1 MLALLIKH
9 TRGLRDVWSIG
20 YDERL
25 VCLQLEVTGIIGG
38 NKGEKFFF
46 IYNKDS

>member
-1 MLALLIKH
+1 MEPYRL
-9 TRGLRDVWSIG
+9 

-25 VCLQLEVTGIIGG
+25 VCLQLAEVTGIIGG

-46 IYNKDS
+46 ICNKDL